1 MEQLQIW
8 VRNLETK
15 KEIRKKISRLRQEL
29 DPLIWQQKV
38 LMWKLLDL
46 KFHTDE
52 DSKQLNELPSPRAS
66 FIRLIRSVR
75 VQKKN

>member
-1 MEQLQIW
+1 
-8 VRNLETK
+8 
-15 KEIRKKISRLRQEL
+15 
-29 DPLIWQQKV
+29 
-38 LMWKLLDL
+38 MWKLLDL

-75 VQKKN
+75 VQKRINVPLMNQLMRIHVSKRFHRESVANDELE